1 MLLTDGL
8 ANIGLGNLEEEA
20 ETAPAFYTSLAT
32 EAAASGIAIS
42 VVAIDGAATTGGGVK
57 VGLEYLGR
65 LSDTTGGTV
74 EFVNPMDLATTAL
87 GASSA
92 LEKTLATRVSVTVL
106 AGSTARSHFSSSSS
120 LLSSPPS
127 LATLTK
133 REQASDNN
141 ISHRVQRFT
150 RQLGRVTA
158 NASDVAFEY
167 FINGISNESSDSP
180 DSTATSFVPI
190 QIQLRYTLPD
200 GTIHLRVRTLRQ
212 PVTRSRAVAESAVN
226 SAACSLST
234 VQSAA
239 ALAEQGKYE
248 AARIQLMS
256 HVRLLQRSMTTVS
269 GQEAYLNFVCTAE
282 RLDQFMRQQ
291 QAEEVARL
299 QLEKQ
304 DQLKSLQSTNDEGS
318 PSSAAR
324 CSDRDDDSSSVIF
337 QMKRLSLSDFHKARL
352 PNSSHTALAVA

>member
-1 MLLTDGL
+1 M
-8 ANIGLGNLEEEA
+8 
-20 ETAPAFYTSLAT
+20 
-32 EAAASGIAIS
+32 
-42 VVAIDGAATTGGGVK
+42 
-57 VGLEYLGR
+57 
-65 LSDTTGGTV
+65 
-74 EFVNPMDLATTAL
+74 
-87 GASSA
+87 
-92 LEKTLATRVSVTVL
+92 
-106 AGSTARSHFSSSSS
+106 
-120 LLSSPPS
+120 
-127 LATLTK
+127 
-133 REQASDNN
+133 
-141 ISHRVQRFT
+141 
-150 RQLGRVTA
+150 
-158 NASDVAFEY
+158 
-167 FINGISNESSDSP
+167 
-180 DSTATSFVPI
+180 
-190 QIQLRYTLPD
+190 
-200 GTIHLRVRTLRQ
+200 
-212 PVTRSRAVAESAVN
+212 N